1 MADDSLQVLA
11 DKLAIRELTARYNR
25 GFDDNEPDAFAA
37 TFTEDGALEIVGG
50 MTISGTDGLR
60 EMARSTGWGVVHLTT
75 DSIIEVDGDRA
86 TQDCYLI
93 VVNRTKEPPSSSFG
107 NTGRYR
113 DTLVRTPGGWK
124 FQKRSVTLDAEI

>member
-25 GFDDNEPDAFAA
+25 GFDDSDPDAFAA
-37 TFTEDGALEIVGG
+37 NFTDDGSLEIVGG
-50 MTISGTDGLR
+50 MTISGREGLR
-60 EMARSTGWGVVHLTT
+60 EMVRSTGWGVVHVTT

-93 VVNRTKEPPSSSFG
+93 VVNRTKEPPASTFG

-113 DTLVRTPGGWK
+113 DTLVRAPDGWK
-124 FQKRSVTLDAEI
+124 FRKRSVTLDATI